1 LIQFSDLE
9 GSNKTKTITLTPIV
23 YGITILTDA
32 AENDLAIEFME
43 LLLSNEGNTI
53 SQDNFIDPLVPAVPT
68 TDSAGIPNQLNQYIT
83 S

>member
-1 LIQFSDLE
+1 
-9 GSNKTKTITLTPIV
+9 
-23 YGITILTDA
+23 
-32 AENDLAIEFME
+32 ME